1 MASSSSNI
9 KCKTCLDG
17 VIECK
22 GCKQTFCDEHFTV
35 HRQKLAVE
43 LDHIICDHDILLEQ
57 LFESSLSSSANQSSE
72 QPVMDAID
80 QWEHEMI
87 VKVKQAADVARQKV
101 FQFCNKIHEIVKKDF
116 RLMANDIR
124 AKKLTQNFAETDLQR
139 WKQQLKQFHHLIVP
153 ASASITVSTTKSNKI
168 DWTSLIEIEEIAD
181 VQLTK
186 LPLKDTFDF
195 SQLTT
200 VKPRLV
206 LDIPFGEWS
215 LFGVSFNSFLHYRHE
230 APTGKL
236 WLMKTNS
243 DQTVIKWNNN
253 KITDMCWSI
262 YLNRFVLLALTKIYT
277 YDERTNQIQQTSL
290 ESNDVDFWS
299 CTCYDQT
306 LLISYGAWGV
316 HVNEFKM
323 GNTWQTVKQWK
334 IKPDELISVIR
345 FSSNNN
351 YVGLAV
357 EAHSRNWHF
366 ELRNRQTTDVIWTI
380 QLDNHDRRRFRK
392 RPFDA
397 KK

>member
-1 MASSSSNI
+1 MIGTKLIFSAASHPQTNGQVES
-9 KCKTCLDG
+9 

-22 GCKQTFCDEHFTV
+22 GCKQTFCDEHFTG
-35 HRQKLAVE
+35 HRQKLAIE

-72 QPVMDAID
+72 QPVVEATD

-101 FQFCNKIHEIVKKDF
+101 FQFCNKINETVKEDF

-139 WKQQLKQFHHLIVP
+139 WKQQLKQFHQLIVP
-153 ASASITVSTTKSNKI
+153 YALASITVSTTKSNKI

-200 VKPRLV
+200 AKPRLV
-206 LDIPFGEWS
+206 LDIPIGEWS
-215 LFGVSFNSFLHYRHE
+215 LSGASFSSFLHYRHE
-230 APTGKL
+230 AATEKL
-236 WLMKTNS
+236 WLMKTNNG
-243 DQTVIKWNNN
+243 QTVIKWNNN
-253 KITDMCWSI
+253 EITDMCWSI

-290 ESNDVDFWS
+290 ESNDVDF
-299 CTCYDQT
+299 
-306 LLISYGAWGV
+306 
-316 HVNEFKM
+316 
-323 GNTWQTVKQWK
+323 
-334 IKPDELISVIR
+334 
-345 FSSNNN
+345 
-351 YVGLAV
+351 
-357 EAHSRNWHF
+357 
-366 ELRNRQTTDVIWTI
+366 
-380 QLDNHDRRRFRK
+380 
-392 RPFDA
+392 
-397 KK
+397 